1 MSRLGRADRRG
12 SFVSDRLISAGFR
25 PRDQVAEMRLGFGDV
40 DLAHAHLMTKLLVT
54 LFCAVWSG
62 SKTSLDTQIPHR
74 INGLHK
80 CSPALVHNP
89 G

>member
-1 MSRLGRADRRG
+1 MSRLRRADRCG
-12 SFVSDRLISAGFR
+12 SFVSVRLVSVGAC

-40 DLAHAHLMTKLLVT
+40 DLGHAHLMTKLLVT
-54 LFCAVWSG
+54 LFRAVWSG